1 VIKQT
6 HNDSS
11 GPRIKRRRLMALVA
25 VALLA
30 VGAPATP
37 IIGGPGAA
45 YATQGSGG
53 GGGP

>member
-1 VIKQT
+1 MLTKTQSE
-6 HNDSS
+6 DRR
-11 GPRIKRRRLMALVA
+11 PRITRKLLAALVA

-37 IIGGPGAA
+37 IFGGPGPAF
-45 YATQGSGG
+45 ATQGSGG

>member
-6 HNDSS
+6 HSENRQTRD
-11 GPRIKRRRLMALVA
+11 GRKLLIAVVA

-30 VGAPATP
+30 VGAPANP
-37 IIGGPGAA
+37 IVGGAGPAF
-45 YATQGSGG
+45 ATQGSGG

>member
-1 VIKQT
+1 M
-6 HNDSS
+6 S
-11 GPRIKRRRLMALVA
+11 LVA

-37 IIGGPGAA
+37 ILGGPGAA
-45 YATQGSGG
+45 LATQGSGG